1 MSDVIKDKIVSIKEN
16 GYYGELP
23 KTKVKFSKS
32 GEWTFFSKQF
42 PGVVG
47 DMLSFTVSN
56 AKHKTAKHPDVV
68 NTSLPNTNTSN
79 SSNAPWSTGEQIVRN
94 VAYKGVIDLIAANI
108 IKPEDLHK
116 EVNNHHKILISKF

>member
-1 MSDVIKDKIVSIKEN
+1 
-16 GYYGELP
+16 
-23 KTKVKFSKS
+23 
-32 GEWTFFSKQF
+32 
-42 PGVVG
+42 
-47 DMLSFTVSN
+47 MLSFTVSN
-56 AKHKTAKHPDVV
+56 AKHRTAKHPDVI
-68 NTSLPNTNTSN
+68 TSIPNTNTSN